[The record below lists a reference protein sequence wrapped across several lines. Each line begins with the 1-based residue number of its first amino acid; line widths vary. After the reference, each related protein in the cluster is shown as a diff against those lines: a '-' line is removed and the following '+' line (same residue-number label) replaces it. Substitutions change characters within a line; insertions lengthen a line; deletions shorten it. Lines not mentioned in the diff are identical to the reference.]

1 MNVVPV
7 MHSTNL
13 VLPAIVDAGDSPTID
28 VGPRR
33 AIVDHVVPADVDL
46 ADVHIVIPDSVTN
59 AAAHLVADVVAKAP
73 THLVTNVV
81 ANARAI

>member
-1 MNVVPV
+1 MHVLPVVQ
-7 MHSTNL
+7 STNL

-59 AAAHLVADVVAKAP
+59 AAAHLI
-73 THLVTNVV
+73 TNVV
-81 ANARAI
+81 ANGIAGSRAI